1 MKKRIAYIS
10 LYFFTVLLIFILQKP
25 LFMLYNGSIEKGFGF
40 ADYMQVMI
48 HGASLDAATAGY
60 LTAFPFLLVL
70 ISIWFR
76 KFPLKKILYGY
87 YILAA
92 ALISIIFVVDMA
104 LYTFWGFKL
113 DASVFL
119 YIDSPKEALASV
131 SVGFILLRVLAI
143 LLLIALN
150 SWVLLKI
157 TPSVLTAT
165 RKRIAGTAGMLLL
178 GGVLFII
185 IRGGVTEST
194 SNIGQVYFSNE
205 PFLNHSAVNPDF
217 SLLSSMGKSQDF
229 ASEFNFFDEE
239 KRAAL
244 FDGLYPTTD
253 GDSIIQV
260 LNTKRPNILI
270 ILMEGFGGAFV
281 EPLGGLPDVT
291 PHFNRLSKE
300 GIFFTNCYANSF
312 RTDRGTVCTFSGYL
326 GLPTASVMKIPA
338 KSRTLPAIA
347 EGLSKAGYKTDF
359 LYGGDINFTNMKSY
373 LLSTGYQRL
382 TANTDF
388 SLAEQTSNAWG
399 VNDDITFEYLYNQ
412 LRNRKE
418 EGPWHTAFLTLSS
431 HEPFE
436 VPYHRL
442 EDKIPNAFAYT
453 DECLG
458 KFVDRLKQTPAW
470 KDLLVICLPDHGFYY
485 PREGSNAMPRFYH
498 IPLLWLGGAVKQPM
512 QVDKIMNQ
520 TDLAATLLGQLGLE
534 HTAFTFSRNVL
545 GSDYKYPFA
554 FYSFNNGFSFRDSTG
569 VTVFDDNSGSILFD
583 EPEADE
589 SRLDKGKAILQT
601 VYDDLGNR

>member
-40 ADYMQVMI
+40 ADYMQVMV

-382 TANTDF
+382 IANTDF

-569 VTVFDDNSGSILFD
+569 VTVFDNNSGSILFN

>member
-1 MKKRIAYIS
+1 
-10 LYFFTVLLIFILQKP
+10 
-25 LFMLYNGSIEKGFGF
+25 MLYNGSIEKGFGF

-347 EGLSKAGYKTDF
+347 EGLSKVGYKTDF

-458 KFVDRLKQTPAW
+458 KFIDRLKQTPAW

-569 VTVFDDNSGSILFD
+569 VTVFDNNSGSILFD

>member
-40 ADYMQVMI
+40 ADYMQVMV

-76 KFPLKKILYGY
+76 RFPLKKILYGY

-157 TPSVLTAT
+157 TPSVLNAT

-300 GIFFTNCYANSF
+300 GVFFTNCYANSF

-382 TANTDF
+382 TANTEF

-458 KFVDRLKQTPAW
+458 KFIDRLKQTPAW

-569 VTVFDDNSGSILFD
+569 VTVFDNNSGSILFD

>member
-40 ADYMQVMI
+40 ADYMQVMV

-76 KFPLKKILYGY
+76 RFPLKKILYGY

-300 GIFFTNCYANSF
+300 GVFFTNCYANSF

-418 EGPWHTAFLTLSS
+418 EGSWHTAFLTLSS

-458 KFVDRLKQTPAW
+458 KFIDKLKQTLVW
-470 KDLLVICLPDHGFYY
+470 KNLLVVCLSDHGFYY
-485 PREGSNAMPRFYH
+485 PRVGLNTAPEFYH
-498 IPLLWLGGAVKQPM
+498 IPMLWLGGAVKQPM
-512 QVDKIMNQ
+512 KIDKIMNQ
-520 TDLAATLLGQLGLE
+520 TDLAATLLGQLGID
-534 HTAFTFSRNVL
+534 HSSFIFSRNVL
-545 GSDYKYPFA
+545 GSDYTYPFA

-569 VTVFDDNSGSILFD
+569 VTVFDNNSESILLE
-583 EPEADE
+583 EPVGSEQ
-589 SRLDKGKAILQT
+589 RINKGKAILQS
-601 VYDDLGNR
+601 VYDDLGRR

>member
-40 ADYMQVMI
+40 ADYMQVMV

-300 GIFFTNCYANSF
+300 GVFFTNCYANSF

-458 KFVDRLKQTPAW
+458 KFIDKLKQTLVW
-470 KDLLVICLPDHGFYY
+470 KNLLVVCLSDHGFYY
-485 PREGSNAMPRFYH
+485 PRVGLNTAPEFYH
-498 IPLLWLGGAVKQPM
+498 IPMLWLGGAVKQPM
-512 QVDKIMNQ
+512 KIDKIMNQ
-520 TDLAATLLGQLGLE
+520 TNLAATLLGQLGID
-534 HTAFTFSRNVL
+534 HSSFIFSRNVL
-545 GSDYKYPFA
+545 GSDYTYPFA

-569 VTVFDDNSGSILFD
+569 VTVFDNNSESILLE
-583 EPEADE
+583 EPVGSEQ
-589 SRLDKGKAILQT
+589 RINKGKAILQS
-601 VYDDLGNR
+601 VYDDLGRR

>member
-157 TPSVLTAT
+157 TPSVLNAT

-569 VTVFDDNSGSILFD
+569 VTVFDNNSGSILFD
-583 EPEADE
+583 ELTNPVWI
-589 SRLDKGKAILQT
+589 RVRRYCKPFMMI
-601 VYDDLGNR
+601 